1 MSIRAMLIA
10 AAALSSLAAPALAAD
25 GAFSGLSGHTVKG
38 PVSVTKADGKITVT
52 LADGFSLD
60 NAPDAYVA
68 LGSGAKP
75 AAGGVLAKL
84 KSKTGAQ
91 TYSIATSPAL
101 EGASQVII
109 WCKQYSVPLGAADI
123 K

>member
-1 MSIRAMLIA
+1 MFARALFA
-10 AAALSSLAAPALAAD
+10 AAALVAFSAPALAAE

-38 PVSVTKADGKITVT
+38 PVTVTRADGKITVT

-75 AAGGVLAKL
+75 VSGGVLAKL
-84 KSKTGAQ
+84 KSKSGAQ
-91 TYSIATSPAL
+91 TYSIATSAAL
-101 EGASQVII
+101 EGANQVII
-109 WCKQYSVPLGAADI
+109 WCKQYSVPLGAAEI

>member
-1 MSIRAMLIA
+1 MSCRPLLATALLIF
-10 AAALSSLAAPALAAD
+10 AAPAFAAE
-25 GAFSGLSGHTVKG
+25 GSFAGLSGHTVKG

-52 LADGFSLD
+52 LDKAFSLD